1 MLLYTANAFA
11 QIITLELKCTN
22 HSYLKMTTNFD
33 NREKSY
39 LSIGKHPPLPISHF
53 ETYKNQKRGFITVY
67 SNGTNYAKILTI
79 DEIPSD
85 PEYFLFIPY
94 PDRWVPC
101 VLVGASVK

>member
-1 MLLYTANAFA
+1 MTNAFA

-22 HSYLKMTTNFD
+22 HSYLKKTANFD
-33 NREKSY
+33 NPEKSY
-39 LSIGKHPPLPISHF
+39 LSIGRHPPLPISHF
-53 ETYKNQKRGFITVY
+53 EAYKNQKRGFITVY

-85 PEYFLFIPY
+85 PEYFLFIPS

-101 VLVGASVK
+101 VLVGTGVK